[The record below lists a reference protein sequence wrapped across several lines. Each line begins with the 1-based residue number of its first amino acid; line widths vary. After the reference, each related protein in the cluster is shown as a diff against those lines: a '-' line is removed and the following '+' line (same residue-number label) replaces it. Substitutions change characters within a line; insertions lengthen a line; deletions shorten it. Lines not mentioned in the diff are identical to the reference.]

1 MVKTREQKLLKLY
14 KKAEKVLTREKAQK
28 VIKKFD
34 KKVRG
39 ESYRRSGA
47 NTPKPPAETEKS
59 TFL

>member
-1 MVKTREQKLLKLY
+1 MKKRKKSLLELY

-39 ESYRRSGA
+39 ESYRGSGA